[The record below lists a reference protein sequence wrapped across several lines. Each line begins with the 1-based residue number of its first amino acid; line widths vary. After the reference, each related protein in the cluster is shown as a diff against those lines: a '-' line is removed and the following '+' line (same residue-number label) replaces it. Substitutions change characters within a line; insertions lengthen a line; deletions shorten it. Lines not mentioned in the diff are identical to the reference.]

1 MFHCNGWMF
10 TWTMANLAGCNFLVR
25 AVRPDVISDLVDR
38 CAPYMRCRW
47 HVISESVTP
56 TTSIS
61 LLHRHEIPYMLGAPI
76 LMTAMLSH
84 PARKKFRHRVQMLTG
99 GAPPPPVMIQR
110 FLDELGVEA
119 KTGYGLTESYGAA
132 STYLPDPE
140 WKSERIQS

>member
-1 MFHCNGWMF
+1 
-10 TWTMANLAGCNFLVR
+10 MACYIRECDNKLGI
-25 AVRPDVISDLVDR
+25 VINV
-38 CAPYMRCRW
+38 
-47 HVISESVTP
+47 P

-76 LMTAMLSH
+76 LMTAMLTH

-140 WKSERIQS
+140 WKSERTQS